1 MKHENEI
8 REIIQK
14 TIGLGMNQFYVS
26 VHDGSLFWSKE
37 EKLPLPAGTVSEICD
52 EMIVSGLAEKGAVS
66 SMRKFFMLTPCAKD
80 F

>member
-14 TIGLGMNQFYVS
+14 TIDLGMNQFYVG

-37 EKLPLPAGTVSEICD
+37 EKLPLPAGTVSKICS
-52 EMIVSGLAEKGAVS
+52 EMLLSWLVEEGAVS
-66 SMRKFFMLTPCAKD
+66 SMRTFYMLTP
-80 F
+80 